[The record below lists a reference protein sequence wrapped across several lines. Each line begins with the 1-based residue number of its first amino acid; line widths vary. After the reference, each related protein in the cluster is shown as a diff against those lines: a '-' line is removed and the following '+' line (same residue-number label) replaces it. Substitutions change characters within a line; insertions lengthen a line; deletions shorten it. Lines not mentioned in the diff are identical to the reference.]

1 MKKKL
6 VFLPYDFDTAI
17 GINNEGALVFS
28 YNLEDTDQTEGGADV
43 FNGQQSVL
51 WNNLRMAF
59 GDDIK
64 AMYQTLRSTG
74 VLSYEKVERM
84 FEEHQAKWPEAVFNE
99 DAWFKYLSP
108 LVEEGSAAYLSML
121 QGSKAEQ
128 RKWWLYNRFRYM
140 DSKYNAGD
148 ALTDVIT
155 VRGYAKADITV
166 TPYADVYASIKYGSY
181 LVQQRAQRN
190 RPYTLPCPLDNVND
204 TEIYIYSASQLAD
217 VGDLSGLKVG
227 YAEFSMATKLQ
238 NLKIGDAASTY
249 SNGNLTELYLGNNE
263 LLRSLDVRNCPNL
276 TQTVD
281 ISGCRNIE
289 RVYFDGTAITGLVLP
304 NGGIL
309 KVLHLPGTITNLT
322 IRNQM
327 AITEFVLPSY
337 ENISTLRLENV
348 SSVVDEKAILMAIPA
363 GSRVRLI
370 GFSWTA
376 ETAEDVF
383 ALMDYLDTM
392 RGLDEAGNNLPQ
404 AQLSGTIYVPSLTG
418 AELLEMNSRYPNIR
432 ITYEHISS
440 YLYYYNYDG
449 SQLLY
454 SEQIMDGGNGT
465 YTGKPS
471 RAQTAQYT
479 FKFAGWSRKKDQL
492 VADPEAI
499 NRVTADRNVY
509 AAYTGTVK
517 TYTVRF
523 YSGTTLLYTAAVVP
537 YGSTAQYVGDTPAFI
552 GDNPENYEFCGW
564 SPSNVN
570 ITGNTECKA
579 KFRYIAIEETITDSW
594 SEIFAAVDNGRYI
607 TRYAIGD
614 TKKLD
619 LGAYGI
625 AAMQIAAF
633 DTDELADGTGT
644 AHITWIA
651 KYLLQDRHRYNP
663 KHELVYEWPEV
674 DSWGPPTDTN
684 AYWTSKLQYT
694 TNHAIA
700 TWRITATEAG
710 TVSVTYK
717 CSSSSTSYNVM
728 NLMINGEY
736 KAKNTASSSDVT
748 FDVVCEAGDVVTVK
762 ADFVNSR
769 DSTYYVGSVKFI
781 STGAIEVEAEIEK
794 ATTRG
799 DLLGYQLGTGG
810 AGGWEASEIR
820 SYLKEMLLP
829 AIPAEVRS
837 RILTVKKYQ
846 SAVGTEPHASVYQQE
861 TYEDVWIPSYKEV
874 NAAKGGNNNYPIL
887 ETDGPEYNE
896 LFADVRDTNKK
907 HADGTAA
914 STWLLRSVRTSET
927 VYYITNADW
936 YDYTINAGNGEYAMG
951 VALSFCI

>member
-1 MKKKL
+1 MKKKI

-84 FEEHQAKWPEAVFNE
+84 FEEHQSKWPEAVFNE
-99 DAWFKYLSP
+99 DAWFKYLAP

-128 RKWWLYNRFRYM
+128 RKWWLYNRFRYL

-190 RPYTLPCPLDNVND
+190 RAYTLPCPLDNVND

-289 RVYFDGTAITGLVLP
+289 HVYFDGTAITGLTLP

-309 KVLHLPGTITNLT
+309 KILHLPATITNLT

-327 AITEFVLPSY
+327 ALTEFALPSY

-348 SSVVDEKAILMAIPA
+348 SGVVDEKSILMAIPA

-376 ETAEDVF
+376 ANAEEVF
-383 ALMDYLDTM
+383 TLMDYLDTM
-392 RGLDEAGNNLPQ
+392 RGLDEAGNNMPQ

-418 AELLEMNSRYPNIR
+418 EEMLEMNRRYPNIR
-432 ITYEHISS
+432 ITYEHITS
-440 YLYYYNYDG
+440 YIYYYNYDG
-449 SQLLY
+449 SQLLS
-454 SEQIMDGGNGT
+454 SEQIFDGGDGT
-465 YTGKPS
+465 YTGQPS
-471 RAQTAQYT
+471 RAATAQYT
-479 FKFAGWSRKKDQL
+479 YTFAGWSKKKDQTA
-492 VADPEAI
+492 ADPDALKA
-499 NRVTADRNVY
+499 VSADRNVY
-509 AAYTGTVK
+509 AAYSVVVK
-517 TYTVRF
+517 TYRVRF
-523 YSGTTLLYTAAVVP
+523 YNGNSVLQTLTAVP
-537 YGSTAQYVGDTPAFI
+537 YGTTARYTGSTPAYK
-552 GDNPENYEFCGW
+552 GTDPEDYEFSGW
-564 SPSNVN
+564 SPAPTN
-570 ITGNTECKA
+570 IQGNTDCYA
-579 KFRYIAIEETITDSW
+579 QFRFIGVEETITDSW
-594 SEIFAAVDNGRYI
+594 ADIFAAVDSGRYK

-614 TKKLD
+614 SKVLD
-619 LGAYGI
+619 LGIYGKV
-625 AAMQIAAF
+625 AMQVAAF
-633 DTDELADGTGT
+633 DADELADGTGR

-651 KYLLQDRHRYNP
+651 EQILPDRHRFNP
-663 KHELVYEWPEV
+663 KYAAIYDWPEI
-674 DSWGPPTDTN
+674 DSWKAPTSSDG
-684 AYWTSKLQYT
+684 YWTSQQVYT
-694 TNHAIA
+694 KNKGRA
-700 TWRITATEAG
+700 TWTVTAVTAG
-710 TVSVTYK
+710 TVSVKYK
-717 CSSSSTSYNVM
+717 TTTSSTSYNYLTVI
-728 NLMINGEY
+728 INGETIV
-736 KAKNTASSSDVT
+736 KNRGVSPEETYNLECA
-748 FDVVCEAGDVVTVK
+748 AGDTVTVT
-762 ADFVNSR
+762 AEYNNAR
-769 DSTYYVGSVKFI
+769 DDYNYYGYIKFE
-781 STGAIEVEAEIEK
+781 STGDISVAADIEK
-794 ATTRG
+794 VVSRG
-799 DLLGYQLGTGG
+799 KILGYEVGTGG
-810 AGGWEASEIR
+810 VGGWEASELR
-820 SYLKEMLLP
+820 SYLKETLLP
-829 AIPAEVRS
+829 AIQADVRA

-846 SAVGTEPHASVYQQE
+846 SAVTGELNAPVYQQE
-861 TYEDVWIPSYKEV
+861 TFEDLWIPSYREV
-874 NAAKGGNNNYPIL
+874 SIAKGDSYETIY
-887 ETDGPEYNE
+887 ETDGPVYDE
-896 LFADVRDTNKK
+896 LFKDVHDPNKK
-907 HADGTAA
+907 RAMDD
-914 STWLLRSVRTSET
+914 STSSWDLRSVKGVSA
-927 VYYITNADW
+927 VYYITNATW
-936 YDYTINAGNGEYAMG
+936 QNHTIDVSTGEYDTG
-951 VALSFCI
+951 IVLGFCI

>member
-1 MKKKL
+1 MKKKI

-84 FEEHQAKWPEAVFNE
+84 FEEHQSKWPEAVFNE
-99 DAWFKYLSP
+99 DAWFKYLAP

-128 RKWWLYNRFRYM
+128 RKWWLYNRFRYL

-190 RPYTLPCPLDNVND
+190 RAYTLPCPLDNVND

-289 RVYFDGTAITGLVLP
+289 HVYFDGTAITGLTLP

-309 KVLHLPGTITNLT
+309 KVLHLPATITNLT

-327 AITEFVLPSY
+327 ALTEFVLPSY

-348 SSVVDEKAILMAIPA
+348 SGVVDEKSILMAIPA

-376 ETAEDVF
+376 ENAEEVF
-383 ALMDYLDTM
+383 TLMDYLDTM
-392 RGLDEAGNNLPQ
+392 RGLDEAGNNMPQ

-418 AELLEMNSRYPNIR
+418 EEMLEMNRRYPNIR
-432 ITYEHISS
+432 ITYEHITS
-440 YLYYYNYDG
+440 YIYYYNYDG
-449 SQLLY
+449 SQLLS
-454 SEQIMDGGNGT
+454 SEQIFDGGDGT
-465 YTGKPS
+465 YTGQPS
-471 RAQTAQYT
+471 RAATAQYT
-479 FKFAGWSRKKDQL
+479 YTFAGWSKKKDQFT
-492 VADPEAI
+492 ADPDALKG
-499 NRVTADRNVY
+499 VTADRNVY
-509 AAYTGTVK
+509 AAYSVVVK

-523 YSGTTLLYTAAVVP
+523 LNGDKILQTLNSVP
-537 YGSTAQYVGDTPAFI
+537 YGSTARYTGNTPVYS
-552 GDNPENYEFCGW
+552 GTNPEDYEFSGW

-570 ITGNTECKA
+570 IQQRTDCYA
-579 KFRYIAIEETITDSW
+579 QFRYIGVEDTITDSW
-594 SEIFAAVDNGRYI
+594 TDILAAVDNGRYK
-607 TRYAIGD
+607 TRYSIGD

-619 LGAYGI
+619 LGVYGVV
-625 AAMQIAAF
+625 AMQIAAF
-633 DTDELADGTGT
+633 DTDDLADGTGK
-644 AHITWIA
+644 AHITWISEQ
-651 KYLLQDRHRYNP
+651 LLPDKHRYNP
-663 KHELVYEWPEV
+663 ASVPMYDWPEI
-674 DSWGPPTDTN
+674 DSWKAPTSSGG
-684 AYWTSKLQYT
+684 YWTSQQVYT
-694 TNHAIA
+694 KNKGVG
-700 TWRITATEAG
+700 TWTITADTAG
-710 TVSVTYK
+710 TVSVKYK
-717 CSSSSTSYNVM
+717 TTTSSTSYNYLTVI
-728 NLMINGEY
+728 INGETIV
-736 KAKNTASSSDVT
+736 KNQGVSPEATHTIECA
-748 FDVVCEAGDVVTVK
+748 AGDVVTVT
-762 ADFVNSR
+762 AEYSNAREDTN
-769 DSTYYVGSVKFI
+769 YYGYIKFE
-781 STGAIEVEAEIEK
+781 STGEISVEANIEK
-794 ATTRG
+794 VASRG
-799 DLLGYQLGTGG
+799 NLIGYELGTGG
-810 AGGWEASEIR
+810 AGGWEASELR
-820 SYLKEMLLP
+820 AYLKETLFP
-829 AIPAEVRS
+829 AIQSDVRS

-846 SAVGTEPHASVYQQE
+846 TAIGTEAHAARYQQE
-861 TYEDVWIPSYKEV
+861 TYEDVWVPSYKEV
-874 NAAKGGNNNYPIL
+874 RIAKGSSSTAVL
-887 ETDGPEYNE
+887 ETSGPEYNE
-896 LFADVRDTNKK
+896 LFDEVHDTNKK
-907 HADGTAA
+907 RAADTET
-914 STWLLRSVRTSET
+914 STWALRSVYGAGT
-927 VYYITNADW
+927 VFYITNADW
-936 YDYTINAGNGEYAMG
+936 YDYTINLGTGQYDLG
-951 VALSFCI
+951 IALGFCI